1 LKLETEVQTELKP
14 EIDFKDLIRKP
25 DKLFGYSYLY
35 FMGVVLLL
43 GVLYAWNLNTIGKN
57 VVQPV
62 MLKDSSALVQD
73 IPLKSPLALPPV
85 DVMKVGIV
93 SDSMIARGRELYR
106 ANCVSCHGDNGLGD
120 GATAPTLNPKPRN
133 FHSLDGWK
141 NGSKVAGIYKTLQE
155 GIAGSGMSSYNYM
168 PPGDRLALAHYV
180 RTFAAGQPMDS
191 QQDLQALEATYQL
204 SKGSVQVG
212 QIPVKKATQLVLTS
226 AAPTLSAINTA
237 VRMIGSENQDPG
249 AEILKRVAADERRIV
264 AGLYSRRGGFP
275 ALGDFIHQVTL
286 DPIMVGFKPRAT
298 RLSEGEWS
306 SMYGYLKRLLEEIQS

>member
-1 LKLETEVQTELKP
+1 MQSELKP
-14 EIDFKDLIRKP
+14 EIDFKDLIRRP
-25 DKLFGYSYLY
+25 EKLFGYSYVY
-35 FMGVVLLL
+35 FAGVVLLV

-57 VVQPV
+57 VIQPV
-62 MLKDSSALVQD
+62 MLKDSSAFVQD
-73 IPLKSPLALPPV
+73 IPLKSALTLPPV
-85 DVMKVGIV
+85 DVMKAGIA
-93 SDSMIARGRELYR
+93 SDSLIARGRELYR

-191 QQDLQALEATYQL
+191 PQDLQALETTYQL
-204 SKGSVQVG
+204 SKGSVQAG
-212 QIPVKKATQLVLTS
+212 QIPVKKATQLVLAS
-226 AAPTLSAINTA
+226 AAPTLSAVNTA
-237 VRMIGSENQDPG
+237 IKLIGSEERDPG
-249 AEILKRVAADERRIV
+249 AQILKRVAADEKRIV

-275 ALGDFIHQVTL
+275 ALGDFIHQVTM
-286 DPIMVGFKPRAT
+286 DPLMVGFKPSAT
-298 RLSEGEWS
+298 RLSEEEWS
-306 SMYGYLKRLLEEIQS
+306 SVHGYLKRLLETVRG